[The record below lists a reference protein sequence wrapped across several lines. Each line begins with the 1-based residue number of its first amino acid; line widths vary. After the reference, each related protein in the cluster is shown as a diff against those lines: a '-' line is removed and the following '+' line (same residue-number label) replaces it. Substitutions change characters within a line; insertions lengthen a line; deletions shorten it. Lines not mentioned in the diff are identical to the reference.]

1 MIMNQKGDVFLYYD
15 TIYTVGSKVYANG
28 LSEYEGLY
36 GWITEIR
43 EGSDLETGHST
54 PDIYCRFMTPVM
66 PDEIQTLEDR
76 FSSVYG
82 EKKYLDEIDLESV
95 ILSPQM
101 LILLE
106 PFDPKEEVDIYLVRE
121 DWAFDDDYGTSSQI
135 AGTYALAKFIFQN
148 LIYQEHTDG
157 YIRRWRRRKDLDFTV
172 RTDSY
177 ECWLHDEYFENHYKV
192 TIEKV
197 TMPLE
202 PDFLAAVGR
211 KYISRKLQNKL
222 FADISQWEEIESL
235 SDNHLKEAF
244 SQTDIGVEIISQLR
258 QSPAFQDLLEETI
271 ASIAGKTL
279 KRYMEGIK

>member
-1 MIMNQKGDVFLYYD
+1 MILNHSGDAFLYYD

-43 EGSDLETGHST
+43 EGKDRETGHST
-54 PDIYCRFMTPVM
+54 PDIYCQFMTPVM
-66 PDEIQTLEDR
+66 PDEIKTLEDR

-82 EKKYLDEIDLESV
+82 EKKYLDEIDLDSV
-95 ILSPQM
+95 ILAPQM

-106 PFDPKEEVDIYLVRE
+106 PYDPKEGQELYLVRE
-121 DWAFDDDYGTSSQI
+121 DWAFDGDYGTSSQI
-135 AGTYALAKFIFQN
+135 TGTYALSKYIFQN
-148 LIYQEHTDG
+148 LIHQERADG
-157 YIRRWRRRKDLDFTV
+157 YIRRWIRRKDLDVTV
-172 RTDSY
+172 QPDFY

-202 PDFLAAVGR
+202 TEFLAAVGR
-211 KYISRKLQNKL
+211 KYISRRLQSKL
-222 FADISQWEEIESL
+222 FAEIAQWEEAEFL
-235 SDNHLKEAF
+235 TDNQIKEAF
-244 SQTDIGVEIISQLR
+244 SQTDIAGEIIRILMQNS
-258 QSPAFQDLLEETI
+258 AFQDLFEEIIT
-271 ASIAGKTL
+271 AYADKTL